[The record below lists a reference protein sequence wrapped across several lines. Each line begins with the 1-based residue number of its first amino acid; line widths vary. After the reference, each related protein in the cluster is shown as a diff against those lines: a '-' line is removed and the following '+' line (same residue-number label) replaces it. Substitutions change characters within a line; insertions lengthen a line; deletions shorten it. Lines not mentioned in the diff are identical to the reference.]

1 MKQFILLLYTGVFFT
16 ALQLCSCTKNEQIPE
31 TVSDTKPHLNISD
44 SLALIKIYEALGPW
58 DGQRWDYS
66 DYTTWAGLKAAYDV
80 ATNEIRAV
88 GLEVF
93 GGIHGDL
100 PDEICDLTEL
110 RTLILSGGSG
120 HIPENIG
127 NLRHLTYLSL
137 GENTLTGGI
146 PESIG
151 NLHELKQLR
160 LMNTSLNDTIPE
172 SIGNL
177 ENLELICIFN
187 TQLRGNVPRGI
198 AHLNNLRYAVF
209 NQNHFSGKFPV
220 EILEGKKVWFSF
232 RDNDITE
239 LPWEVW
245 ADSYYSEVADLRG
258 NRLSGEIPEWVK
270 TTKKWKEFH
279 GMVGRQQK
287 GYGYTGW
294 D

>member
-1 MKQFILLLYTGVFFT
+1 MKQLIILLYTGVFFT
-16 ALQLCSCTKNEQIPE
+16 ALQLCSCSKNEQIPE

-160 LMNTSLNDTIPE
+160 LMNSMLNDTIPE
-172 SIGNL
+172 SIRNL
-177 ENLELICIFN
+177 ENLELIYIFN
-187 TQLRGNVPRGI
+187 TQIRGNVPKGI
-198 AHLNNLRYAVF
+198 AHWKKLKQAVF
-209 NQNHFSGKFPV
+209 NKNHLSGRFPI
-220 EILEGKKVWFSF
+220 EILEGKKVFFEF

-245 ADSYYSEVADLRG
+245 ADSYNADPPCLTG
-258 NRLSGEIPEWVK
+258 NRLTGEIPEWVK
-270 TTKKWKEFH
+270 RTEKWKEFH
-279 GMVGRQQK
+279 GIVGRQQN